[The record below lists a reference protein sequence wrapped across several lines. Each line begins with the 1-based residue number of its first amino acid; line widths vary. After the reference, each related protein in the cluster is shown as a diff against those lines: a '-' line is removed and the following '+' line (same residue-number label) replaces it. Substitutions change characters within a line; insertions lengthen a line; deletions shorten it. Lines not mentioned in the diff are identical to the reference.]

1 MVLAHGRNSRK
12 SRAFRFGALTLG
24 IDYTVDMKLLG
35 IGRCGS
41 KPIKG
46 ACEQAAN
53 KFSSAPVPP
62 NATSGAGKE
71 GRAKD

>member
-1 MVLAHGRNSRK
+1 M
-12 SRAFRFGALTLG
+12 
-24 IDYTVDMKLLG
+24 DMKLLG

-62 NATSGAGKE
+62 NATAGAGKE
-71 GRAKD
+71 VRVKD